1 MRLPRFVKDSGT
13 LISGSVAAQAVAL
26 LAYLLLTRLFT
37 PDDFGKFNVFYSY
50 IEVLVILSTLK
61 YELAVVAA
69 PADREAAAV
78 ARHALRLNAIVSLV
92 LLAAISLLYLL
103 GWLPVKLQA
112 VGRISLLIP
121 FLVFFCG
128 TNRVYEMLFNRY
140 RQFRQS
146 ALSQVVNALSSSLL
160 KILFGLTRRMP
171 VLGLPLGTVLG
182 QMCGNAN
189 YRLRLHSLHLPETTR
204 QEERQAARRHIDFAR
219 YTAPKDW
226 LNSFSANLPFL
237 WLAMYFDDAAIGL
250 FGLALTFTFRPV
262 NIITTAFENVFF
274 VRVADKVKRRQPI
287 LSDINRFL
295 VLLNAAAIPLLIV
308 AYSVASPV
316 FGFVFGKE
324 WSQCGDY
331 VRLLLPWM
339 WVMLTT
345 NSLMF
350 MASVFGRQ
358 KYEFLFSL
366 VLLCLRAAA
375 IAVGLRMGSFE
386 AAILLFS
393 LATAA
398 VNLALGIWYYT
409 LAAHYEKKLK
419 TLEP

>member
-1 MRLPRFVKDSGT
+1 MRIRSGFAKDSGI

-26 LAYLLLTRLFT
+26 LSYLLLTRLFS
-37 PDDFGKFNVFYSY
+37 PEDYGRFNIFYSY
-50 IEVLVILSTLK
+50 IEVLIILSTCK

-69 PADREAAAV
+69 KEDREAAAM
-78 ARHALRLNAIVSLV
+78 ARHAMRLNALVSV
-92 LLAAISLLYLL
+92 ALLAVISLLYFL

-112 VGRISLLIP
+112 IGYISLLIP
-121 FLVFFCG
+121 FLVFFSG
-128 TNRVYEMLFNRY
+128 TNRVYEMLFNRF
-140 RQFRQS
+140 RQFHQS
-146 ALSQVVNALSSSLL
+146 ALSQVVNAVSASLL

-171 VLGLPLGTVLG
+171 ALGLPLGTVLG

-189 YRLRLHSLHLPETTR
+189 YRLRLRRLNLPQTTR
-204 QEERQAARRHIDFAR
+204 QEERQAAKRHIDFAR

-237 WLAMYFDDAAIGL
+237 WLAMYFDDALIGF
-250 FGLALTFTFRPV
+250 FGLALTFTFRPA

-274 VRVADKVKRRQPI
+274 VRVADKVKHRQPI
-287 LSDINRFL
+287 LPDINRFL
-295 VLLNAAAIPLLIV
+295 LLLNAAAIPLLVV
-308 AYSVASPV
+308 AYFVASPV

-324 WSQCGDY
+324 WSECGDY

-339 WVMLTT
+339 WVMLST

-350 MASVFGRQ
+350 MANVFGQQ

-375 IAVGLRMGSFE
+375 IAIGLRMGSFD

-409 LAAHYEKKLK
+409 LAASYEK
-419 TLEP
+419 TL

>member
-1 MRLPRFVKDSGT
+1 MKSGFVKDSGT
-13 LISGSVAAQAVAL
+13 LISGNVAAQAIAL

-37 PDDFGKFNVFYSY
+37 PEDFGKFNIFYSY
-50 IEVLVILSTLK
+50 IEVLIILSTLK

-69 PADREAAAV
+69 KEDREAAAV
-78 ARHALRLNAIVSLV
+78 ARHAMRLNARISIL
-92 LLAAISLLYLL
+92 LLAVITLLYLL
-103 GWLPVKLQA
+103 GWLPVKLQTI
-112 VGRISLLIP
+112 GYISLLIP
-121 FLVFFCG
+121 FLVFFSG
-128 TNRVYEMLFNRY
+128 TNRVYEMLFNRF
-140 RQFRQS
+140 RQFHQS
-146 ALSQVVNALSSSLL
+146 ALSQLVNASSGALF
-160 KILFGLTRRMP
+160 KTLFGLTGRMAT
-171 VLGLPLGTVLG
+171 LGLPLGTVLG
-182 QMCGNAN
+182 QLCGNIN
-189 YRLRLHSLHLPETTR
+189 YRLRLRRLPLPPTTR
-204 QEERQAARRHIDFAR
+204 QEERLAARRHLDFAR

-226 LNSFSANLPFL
+226 VNSFSANLPFL

-250 FGLALTFTFRPV
+250 FGLALTFTFRPA

-274 VRVADKVKRRQPI
+274 VRVADKVNRRQPI
-287 LSDINRFL
+287 MNDINRFL
-295 VLLNAAAIPLLIV
+295 LLLNAAAIPLMVV
-308 AYSVASPV
+308 AYHIARPL
-316 FGFVFGKE
+316 FGFVFGAE
-324 WSQCGDY
+324 WADCGDY

-339 WVMLTT
+339 WVMLST

-393 LATAA
+393 LSTAA

-409 LAAHYEKKLK
+409 LAANYERGIGKK
-419 TLEP
+419 